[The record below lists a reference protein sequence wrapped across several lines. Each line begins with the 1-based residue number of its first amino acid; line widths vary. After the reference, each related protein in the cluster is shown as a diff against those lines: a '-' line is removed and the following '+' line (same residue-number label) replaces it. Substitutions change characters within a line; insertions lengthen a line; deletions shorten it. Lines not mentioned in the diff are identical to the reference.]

1 VPADGS
7 GLAATRVWML
17 ERLGAALTVGAMADH
32 AGYSE
37 RSFIRRFRAETGQ
50 PPLRWLTRARVLE
63 AQRLLEASDLPVETV
78 AARCGFGTATT
89 LRTHFARE
97 TATTPTAYRR
107 TWSTVG

>member
-1 VPADGS
+1 M
-7 GLAATRVWML
+7 AATRAWML
-17 ERLGAALTVGAMADH
+17 QRLDAPLTLAAMADH

-78 AARCGFGTATT
+78 AARCGFGTAAT

-107 TWSTVG
+107 TWGPIRQSTSS